1 LPSLHFPYAAQ
12 LNSEL
17 KLYAH
22 RALLHSDTL
31 EARFAMADL
40 VYVIL
45 GLLFF
50 ALMGAYANACNRL

>member
-1 LPSLHFPYAAQ
+1 LPSLHFPYAAKP
-12 LNSEL
+12 NSEL

-22 RALLHSDTL
+22 RALLHPDIL

-40 VYVIL
+40 IYVIL

-50 ALMGAYANACNRL
+50 ALMGAYANACSRL